1 MRKNKLPKC
10 AYCSAPNKRHKRAE
24 TCKAECQYALRSK
37 RYFEQRGDTPTA
49 PELGAPEEHRIKRE
63 NARLRA
69 ELAAALEMSERDSRL
84 LQFIESTL
92 EKPLGAVPQWVRIPK
107 SGSRQA
113 MPTMFLSD
121 THYGEN
127 ISPEQIEYLN
137 GYGTETALI
146 RTENFFK
153 NGITVARDYLK
164 GLDYPGVVLALG
176 GDLFSG
182 DIHEEL
188 DKTNAGPIQ
197 VEMLRWIEPMIAGIK
212 MLRDEFGRVFIPSV
226 VGNHPRGTRK
236 PSHKMRVPNNFDW
249 FFVEL
254 LAKFLKDEKGIEFRN
269 GRSADVNYTV
279 YETRYRMSHG
289 DQFRGGSGIAGLLS
303 PLMIGDARKRKR
315 AQAANKEYD
324 WLLLAHWHQRLKFKR
339 IYVNGSLKG
348 YDEYAYHGN
357 FDYEHAEQS
366 FWLTDPTKGL
376 TIDAPIFVESADEP
390 WRALIPSRD
399 NLLPRAA

>member
-1 MRKNKLPKC
+1 MKKSKLPKC
-10 AYCSAPNKRHKRAE
+10 AYCDGPNKRHKRAE
-24 TCKAECQYALRSK
+24 TCKAECQYALRSQ
-37 RYFEQRGDTPTA
+37 RYFEQKGDA
-49 PELGAPEEHRIKRE
+49 PELSAPEEHKLKRE
-63 NARLRA
+63 NARLRR
-69 ELAAALEMSERDSRL
+69 ELAAALDMSEKDARL
-84 LQFIESTL
+84 SQFIETTL
-92 EKPLGAVPQWVRIPK
+92 AKPLGAVPHWVRTPK
-107 SGSRQA
+107 NGNRQA
-113 MPTMFLSD
+113 MPTLFFSD
-121 THYGEN
+121 AHYGE
-127 ISPEQIEYLN
+127 IVTPEQIEYLN
-137 GYGTETALI
+137 GYDPETALI
-146 RTENFFK
+146 RTQNFFS
-153 NGITVARDYLK
+153 NGITVARDYLR

-188 DKTNAGPIQ
+188 EKTNAGPIQ

-269 GRSADVNYTV
+269 GHSADVNYTV
-279 YETRYRMSHG
+279 YGTRYRLSHG

-315 AQAANKEYD
+315 AQAANNEYD
-324 WLLLAHWHQRLKFKR
+324 WLLLAHWHQRLRFKR

-348 YDEYAYHGN
+348 YDEYAYHSN
-357 FDYEHAEQS
+357 FEFERAEQS
-366 FWLTDPTKGL
+366 FWLTDPRKGL
-376 TIDAPIFVESADEP
+376 TIDAPIFVEGRNEP
-390 WRALIPSRD
+390 WRALVPDSD
-399 NLLPRAA
+399 SLLPRAA